1 MNLNELDQWLAER
14 NLGGHWN
21 RHGDQGVVRPFLWKW
36 SDIYQGLMWANELVP
51 MEKTGRRTI
60 TLKNPGLKVGMTPT
74 IHMSVQCVLP
84 GEIAS
89 AHRHNFS
96 AIRFILKGS
105 EKAYTVVEGEQLP
118 MQEGDFLTTPH
129 WSWHDHYN
137 GSEEPV
143 YWLDGLDVRLT
154 GIGARMYED
163 HPQER
168 QPVER
173 PKNFSAR
180 LFGHARPTWLRS
192 DFSTPPFLYTWQE
205 TSATLE
211 ALRGSGGDPYDGVH
225 LRYVHPFHGGPTLPT
240 FSCEV
245 QLLDRDQKTK
255 THRHNSNVIYQVFRG
270 SGATVVGSQTLQWNQ
285 GDIFVVPAWHWHSHE
300 NRADGDSILFSMT
313 DAPAFMALGLYRA
326 ERAGEE

>member
-1 MNLNELDQWLAER
+1 
-14 NLGGHWN
+14 
-21 RHGDQGVVRPFLWKW
+21 
-36 SDIYQGLMWANELVP
+36 
-51 MEKTGRRTI
+51 
-60 TLKNPGLKVGMTPT
+60 MTPT

-105 EKAYTVVEGEQLP
+105 PKAYTVVEGEQLP

-129 WSWHDHYN
+129 WTWHDHYN

-163 HPQER
+163 YSQDQ
-168 QPVER
+168 QPIER

-180 LFGHARPTWLRS
+180 LFGHARPTWLKS
-192 DFSTPPFLYTWQE
+192 DFETPPFLYPWQE

-211 ALRGSGGDPYDGVH
+211 ALRGSSGDPYDGIH
-225 LRYVHPFHGGPTLPT
+225 LRYVHPVHGGATLPT

-245 QLLDRDQKTK
+245 QLLDRGLKTK

-270 SGATVVGSQTLQWNQ
+270 AGATVVGSQTLQWNQ
-285 GDIFVVPAWHWHSHE
+285 GDIFVVPAWHWHGHE
-300 NRADGDSILFSMT
+300 NRAEDDSILFSMT
-313 DAPAFMALGLYRA
+313 DAPTFTALGLYR
-326 ERAGEE
+326 EEHASD